1 MTKYN
6 CGNTDCPYCKHWMC
20 TIPGD
25 PMEECDEAPECATPI
40 KMTVGELMEKLKKYD
55 PSAAVECC
63 VFDDM
68 GFTDVRFVPLLT
80 RLVWDEDNKPV
91 VEIF

>member
-1 MTKYN
+1 MKKYKCSN
-6 CGNTDCPYCKHWMC
+6 YECPECMWGTC
-20 TIPGD
+20 NLD
-25 PMEECDEAPECATPI
+25 NPMEECDEAPECATPI

-55 PSAAVECC
+55 PSASVECC

-80 RLVWDEDNKPV
+80 RLVWDENNEPV